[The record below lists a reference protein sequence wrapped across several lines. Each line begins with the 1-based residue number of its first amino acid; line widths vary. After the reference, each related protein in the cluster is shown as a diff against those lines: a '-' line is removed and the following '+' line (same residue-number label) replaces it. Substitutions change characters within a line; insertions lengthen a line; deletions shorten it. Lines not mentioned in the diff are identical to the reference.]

1 MPDTRYTTIKILLE
15 KKAISTFKD
24 IFIYIPYTIVA
35 DDLRTNHNRMKEA
48 ITDPSLLKYREIIKL
63 SELLDYDCKKLML
76 LAGLDV
82 DRLMRDK

>member
-1 MPDTRYTTIKILLE
+1 MPDPRYTTAKILLE
-15 KKAISTFKD
+15 KKAITTFAD
-24 IFIYIPYTIVA
+24 IFVYIPYTVVA
-35 DDLRTNHNRMKEA
+35 DDLRTNHARMKKMIANPGLFKFE
-48 ITDPSLLKYREIIKL
+48 EIIQL